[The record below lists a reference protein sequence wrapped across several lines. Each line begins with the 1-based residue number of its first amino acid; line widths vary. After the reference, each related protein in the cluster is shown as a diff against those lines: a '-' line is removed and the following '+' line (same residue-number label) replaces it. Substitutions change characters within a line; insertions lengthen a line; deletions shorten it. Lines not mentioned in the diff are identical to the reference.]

1 MDMTLYALLNKKI
14 KGVISGVDSVQVKN
28 QNLVFNF
35 TDGSTQTMIFPTPAD
50 GKNGTSIIDI
60 DVDAANH
67 LICTMSDNTII
78 DAGMVNTVQG
88 ERGPAGKNG
97 KDGKNGINGQDG
109 IDGISP
115 TVTITESTG
124 RHTISITDKE
134 GVKSFVVKDGSA
146 LDVEDYYTK
155 DEVNAELD
163 KKANAADLPTIPTN
177 LSEFNNDE
185 NFIKNTVDNLIHYY
199 NKADTYTQTE
209 VNNLIA
215 NIQKL
220 TSQIVTEL
228 PTENIDTSVIYLIK
242 QEETNSYMQYM
253 YINNA
258 WAELGTTQV
267 DLSNYYNKSEIDN
280 KLAEKADKTEL
291 PTVPTMVSAFTNDAK
306 YLTDYTETDPT
317 VPAWA
322 KAKTKPTYTA
332 AEVGALPDDTEVPVF
347 TNKQVLDSITSE
359 KVNGWDEAA
368 ANKHTHEN
376 KIVIDKFSENDEG
389 KVVYDNKPLASDNL
403 WHGTQAEY
411 DALGEYDENKTYVI
425 TDGGEDVDLSEV
437 VIDDSSTTSEKK
449 SWSVKKI
456 NDTIVLKNT
465 RILYKNAPT
474 SSGMTTFTLNIS
486 SLGLTHGI
494 YHFKCYI
501 VGNGNVAHCAEGSIG
516 QYNGSYYIS
525 IDYKSSHISSI
536 VVNGTTITVTT
547 SAAHYN
553 LSFSIQ
559 SIYDWA
565 ES

>member
-50 GKNGTSIIDI
+50 GKDGASIIDI

-67 LICTMSDNTII
+67 LICTMSDNTIV
-78 DAGMVNTVQG
+78 DAGIVNTVQG

-124 RHTISITDKE
+124 RHTVSITDKE

-242 QEETNSYMQYM
+242 QEESNSYMQYM

-291 PTVPTMVSAFTNDAK
+291 PTVPTMVSAFINDAK
-306 YLTDYTETDPT
+306 YISDYTETDPT
-317 VPAWA
+317 VPTWA

-347 TNKQVLDSITSE
+347 TNKQVLDNITSE

-368 ANKHTHEN
+368 INKHTHEN
-376 KIVIDKFSENDEG
+376 KTVIDKFSENDEG

-403 WHGTQAEY
+403 WHGTQADY

-425 TDGGEDVDLSEV
+425 TDGGEDADLSEV

-456 NDTIVLKNT
+456 NDTVVLKNT
-465 RILYKNAPT
+465 RILNKNAPT
-474 SSGMTTFTLNIS
+474 TSGMKTFTLNIS

-501 VGNGNVAHCAEGSIG
+501 IGNGNVAHCAEGSIG
-516 QYNGSYYIS
+516 QYYGSYYIS

-536 VVNGTTITVTT
+536 VINGTTITVTT
-547 SAAHYN
+547 SAAYYN

-559 SIYDWA
+559 SIYDWVR
-565 ES
+565 S